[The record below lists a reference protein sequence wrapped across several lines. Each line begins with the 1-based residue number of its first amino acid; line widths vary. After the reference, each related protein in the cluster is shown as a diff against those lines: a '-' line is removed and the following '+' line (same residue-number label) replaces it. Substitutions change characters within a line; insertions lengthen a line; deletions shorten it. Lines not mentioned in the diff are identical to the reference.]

1 MGVRPPTADADKLFR
16 VVAVRPVSVL
26 VGKTASKVGLR
37 AAIWVVVSPLK
48 KLAGKPLKL
57 DTGRT
62 ATLAASEVITVPD
75 KPDTVVEDTA
85 LNWLAVKAATAAVG
99 SWPHCV
105 VLSAAIWLGVKA
117 ATEAAVVKVASCAL
131 LSAWI

>member
-1 MGVRPPTADADKLFR
+1 MGVRPPTADADNLFR
-16 VVAVRPVSVL
+16 VAAVRSVSVL

-48 KLAGKPLKL
+48 KLAGKSFKL

-85 LNWLAVKAATAAVG
+85 
-99 SWPHCV
+99 PR
-105 VLSAAIWLGVKA
+105 
-117 ATEAAVVKVASCAL
+117 
-131 LSAWI
+131 